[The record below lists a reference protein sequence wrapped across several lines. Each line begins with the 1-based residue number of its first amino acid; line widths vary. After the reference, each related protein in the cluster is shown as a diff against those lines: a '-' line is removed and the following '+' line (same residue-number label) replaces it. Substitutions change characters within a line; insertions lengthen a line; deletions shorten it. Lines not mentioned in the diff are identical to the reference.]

1 MTSIRVSMER
11 IKIMGQHKNKV
22 AKLPLLETLNN
33 AELFNVN
40 DYMQI
45 PDYIIDNLKHNLRSY
60 QKAAL
65 QNLDRT
71 LRMDNADQLY
81 NQLMFNMATG
91 SGKTDIMAAVI
102 LYMYK
107 RWGYQCFLFTVNS
120 NAIINKTYD
129 NLINKYSIKYLFKDP
144 IIIDGNIITIKAVNG
159 SFPSILEENTI
170 YLSLTSIQSLSNAI
184 HAPGENQVTKESLA
198 MHKLVILADEAHHF
212 NVGTKSPKENANS
225 KDWETVLDIIRNSHP
240 HNRQLEFTA
249 TIELS
254 KKEIYEKYKNKIIYK
269 YDLSNFI
276 NQGYS
281 KNVYK
286 LQANNDDE
294 TKMLNAVLLSQ
305 YRKRVAQSLD
315 IMDFK
320 PVILFKSN
328 TIVVSNATDAKFND
342 MINNLNVEALEQF
355 ITTQNK
361 YTKSEALSLA
371 YKYWLKQDMGTTV
384 QELKRDFS
392 NKTQF
397 NANDSSTTGIV
408 DIGNNSERLNTLED
422 PDNPIRVIFAVA
434 KLSEGWDVLNLYDV
448 VRISEKNTSLKETNA
463 EAQLIGRGA
472 RYYPFLYQGKR
483 SYKRRF
489 DNSKLKYQLLERLYY
504 HTINDPKYL
513 DNLRK
518 SLDIIDLPVNDDEKI
533 TQVHAKVKGS
543 FRKTSAYNYGNI
555 FYNKIEKIPQ
565 NYFDSIT
572 KFGINLDTLKPI
584 NADNTTEENAIDSG
598 AQHYEDTVTTTVMN
612 VASFSNPADYP
623 LIRTGLQRNK
633 FFRFA
638 ELRKYCSNITSI
650 KDFLTNDNWLG
661 KAIIQARVSI
671 NSTMTPQ
678 RKLKIVDQYLKQI
691 EITIK
696 KNFKSYKGTNKFVP
710 IPIKQIVEDYSRRI
724 PAKLNSWSE
733 MIRTKD
739 MEGLDWYVYDLA
751 IVDGLESRFID
762 QIASR
767 IPDILKKYRRAYL
780 IRIDEQNSNF
790 SLHDFGN
797 DITNYSGYMPD
808 FIMYLEGTNYIYQI
822 YMEPKGP
829 QLLEQDSWKEKLLE
843 KISPQN
849 IEILGEFDNVKLYG
863 VKFYT
868 ENHVENDAHHMFKEL
883 KEKNIF

>member
-1 MTSIRVSMER
+1 MER
-11 IKIMGQHKNKV
+11 SRTMKRQQNKT

-33 AELFNVN
+33 ANFSAN
-40 DYMQI
+40 YMQI
-45 PDYIIDNLKHNLRSY
+45 PDYIVDNLKHNLRSY
-60 QKAAL
+60 QVAAL

-71 LRMDNADQLY
+71 LRMENADQLY

-107 RWGYQCFLFTVNS
+107 RWGYQCFLFTVSS
-120 NAIINKTYD
+120 NAIVNKTYD
-129 NLINKYSIKYLFKDP
+129 NLINNYSIKYLFKDP
-144 IIIDGNIITIKAVNG
+144 IVIDGNIVTIKAVSG
-159 SFPSILEENTI
+159 AYPTTLEKNTI
-170 YLSLTSIQSLSNAI
+170 YLHLESIQSLSNAI
-184 HAPGENQVTKESLA
+184 HAPSENQLTRESLA

-212 NVGTKSPKENANS
+212 NVGTKSKKDNSNS
-225 KDWETVLDIIRNSHP
+225 KDWESVLDIIRNSHP

-276 NQGYS
+276 SQGYS

-294 TKMLNAVLLSQ
+294 SKMLNAVLLSQ
-305 YRKRVAQSLD
+305 YRKRIAQSLG

-328 TIVVSNATDAKFND
+328 KIAVSNATNVKFND
-342 MINNLNVEALEQF
+342 MIDNLNVEALRDF
-355 ITTQNK
+355 IKAQSK
-361 YTKSEALSLA
+361 YTKSEALALA
-371 YKYWLKQDMGTTV
+371 YDYWSKQDMGTTV
-384 QELKRDFS
+384 QELKRDFAS
-392 NKTQF
+392 KTQF

-408 DIGNNSERLNTLED
+408 DQGNNAERLNTLED

-472 RYYPFLYQGKR
+472 RYYPFLYHGKK

-489 DNSKLKYQLLERLYY
+489 DNSKLQYQLLERLYY

-518 SLDIIDLPVNDDEKI
+518 SLDIIDLPVNDDEKV
-533 TQVHAKVKGS
+533 TQVYAKVKSS
-543 FRKTSAYNYGNI
+543 FKRTKAYNHGNI
-555 FYNKIEKIPQ
+555 FYNKVESIPR
-565 NYFDSIT
+565 NYFDSIS
-572 KFGINLDTLKPI
+572 KFGINVDTLKPI

-598 AQHYEDTVTTTVMN
+598 AQHYEDTASTTIVN
-612 VASFSNPADYP
+612 IASFSNPADYP
-623 LIRTGLQRNK
+623 LIRTGLQRNN

-638 ELRKYCSNITSI
+638 ELHKYCSTITSI
-650 KDFLTNDNWLG
+650 KEFLTNDKWLG
-661 KAIIQARVSI
+661 KAIIQARVSLQ
-671 NSTMTPQ
+671 STITPQ
-678 RKLKIVDQYLKQI
+678 MKLRIVDQYLKQI
-691 EITIK
+691 EIAIK
-696 KNFKSYKGTNKFVP
+696 KNFSSSKGTNKFKPVA
-710 IPIKQIVEDYSRRI
+710 IKDIVKDYSKRI
-724 PAKLNSWSE
+724 PVKLNRYSVAE
-733 MIRTKD
+733 VIRTRD
-739 MEGLDWYVYDLA
+739 MSNKGFDWYVYDQA
-751 IVDGLESRFID
+751 ILDGLEINFID
-762 QIASR
+762 QIGDC
-767 IPDILKKYRRAYL
+767 IPNLLKKYQHAYL
-780 IRIDEQNSNF
+780 IRIDEQNTNF
-790 SLHDFGN
+790 SLHDFG
-797 DITNYSGYMPD
+797 DDVTNYSGYMPD
-808 FIMYLEGTNYIYQI
+808 FIMYLEGADYIYQI

-843 KISPQN
+843 KISPKN
-849 IEILGEFDNVKLYG
+849 IEILGEFDNVRLYG

-868 ENHVENDAHHMFKEL
+868 ETHTEKDAHHMFDEL
-883 KEKNIF
+883 KNKKLF